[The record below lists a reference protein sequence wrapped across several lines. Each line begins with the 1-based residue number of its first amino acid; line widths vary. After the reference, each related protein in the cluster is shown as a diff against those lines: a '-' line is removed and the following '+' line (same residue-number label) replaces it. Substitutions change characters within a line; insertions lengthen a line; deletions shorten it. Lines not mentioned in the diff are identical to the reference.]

1 MLNFILFLI
10 ATSFLSWTLQ
20 FLSEISLQSFQS
32 HWASAV
38 SQDLIITCKGCQLVS
53 LLLRLQHQLIITHST
68 DQSIRYS
75 AITKHQ
81 VLFQIWKSSMSI
93 TRHRKAKVCLQFN
106 EMGTILK
113 TYNKVLWGY
122 TKWSLSLLGKQL
134 SWKTIQRW
142 WVTSVESW
150 RVSMRN
156 SKEEREFQ
164 EKVLVYSRGAKQR
177 KCIAVGSVRLQQWCL
192 RMYWMKL

>member
-1 MLNFILFLI
+1 MDLTF
-10 ATSFLSWTLQ
+10 SFRNISAI
-20 FLSEISLQSFQS
+20 FPISLGQCCESGPNHHLQRLPVGFFATQAPTPAHHHSFNRS
-32 HWASAV
+32 INKIFSAY
-38 SQDLIITCKGCQLVS
+38 QTLVLS
-53 LLLRLQHQLIITHST
+53 
-68 DQSIRYS
+68 
-75 AITKHQ
+75 
-81 VLFQIWKSSMSI
+81 QIWKSSMSI

-106 EMGTILK
+106 EMGAILK

-156 SKEEREFQ
+156 SKEGREFQ

-192 RMYWMKL
+192 RMYWMRL